1 MEKKNRPLL
10 WIVGAVL
17 AVAGL
22 VMGAQWLGQKND
34 ERIIKGPDI
43 SPEGKSGSE
52 VARAQQPP
60 LSEALGVDETDFVEV
75 GGVKRPKRDVAWS
88 ATTAYSA
95 SIVAPAANERTDY
108 EYDTSHRLVKVKRPS
123 QRLSFDRIKQRETT
137 RPQPASWP
145 IEGKRLK

>member
-1 MEKKNRPLL
+1 MQRKSRPLL

-22 VMGAQWLGQKND
+22 VLGAQWLGQKND

-75 GGVKRPKRDVAWS
+75 GGVKRPKRDVAFEES
-88 ATTAYSA
+88 ATEP
-95 SIVAPAANERTDY
+95 SISKKSPFPHPGNAPAIPKDANPDVAALHAELAK
-108 EYDTSHRLVKVKRPS
+108 E
-123 QRLSFDRIKQRETT
+123 
-137 RPQPASWP
+137 
-145 IEGKRLK
+145 